1 MTKLSGNVAT
11 PIAEIVGRIQGGGQ
25 RMTTSPASRLNNPPK
40 NDEVF
45 FNRLLKAGVGLRNS
59 EFVMHQFT
67 TPEIRDT
74 ESKWWDQFQS
84 EKSRLGTCMLDVLLG
99 PRGRGK
105 TTLACMLVGCSCWK
119 GQRPAYTTAADMSR
133 QIRLGFDDHT
143 DNQSRFETADL
154 LVIDEYNRVAE
165 TEWADITTQ
174 EIIDKRYLWL
184 RDTLLITN
192 HTKDAFLR
200 GCNTSIRSR
209 ITQCGKI
216 LILDGEDFRTGGG
229 K

>member
-1 MTKLSGNVAT
+1 
-11 PIAEIVGRIQGGGQ
+11 
-25 RMTTSPASRLNNPPK
+25 MTTSPASQSNNPPE
-40 NDEVF
+40 NDAVF
-45 FNRLLKAGVGLRNS
+45 FTRLRRAGVGLRSS
-59 EFVMHQFT
+59 EFVLHQFT

-74 ESKWWDQFQS
+74 ESKWWDQFQA
-84 EKSRLGTCMLDVLLG
+84 EKARLGSGMLDVLLG

-105 TTLACMLVGCSCWK
+105 TTLACMLIGCCCWRR
-119 GQRPAYTTAADMSR
+119 QRPIYTTAADMAR
-133 QIRLGFDDHT
+133 QIRLGFDEKADH
-143 DNQSRFETADL
+143 QSRFESADL

-174 EIIDKRYLWL
+174 EIIDKRYSHL

-192 HTKDAFLR
+192 MTTDAFLR
-200 GCNTSIRSR
+200 GFNTSIRSR
-209 ITQCGKI
+209 ISQCGKI